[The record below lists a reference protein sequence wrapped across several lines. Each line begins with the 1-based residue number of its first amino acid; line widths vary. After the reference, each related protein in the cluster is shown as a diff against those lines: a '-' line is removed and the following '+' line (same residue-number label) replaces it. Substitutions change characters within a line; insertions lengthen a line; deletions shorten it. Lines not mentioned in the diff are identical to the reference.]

1 MKHPLSL
8 IAIALA
14 AVCGSAGAAEFGTVV
29 SSTPVTQQF
38 AVPQQTCSEQQQVVQ
53 QPTSGGGAVIGA
65 VVGGLLGHTVG
76 QGFGK
81 AAATGIG
88 VVAGAAVGDN
98 VESRTTP
105 PGETTVRNCQT
116 ATRIDSRVVGY
127 DVVYDY
133 HGQRYSARLAQ
144 DPGSQIPLNVQV
156 TPAVAT
162 VPPATVSTTTYVAPP
177 PVVYED
183 PYYARRHR
191 W

>member
-8 IAIALA
+8 IALAMA

-29 SSTPVTQQF
+29 SSTPVTQQI
-38 AVPQQTCSEQQQVVQ
+38 AVPQQTCSEQQQLVQ
-53 QPTSGGGAVIGA
+53 QQTSGGGAVIGA

-76 QGFGK
+76 GGLAK
-81 AAATGIG
+81 PAATGIG
-88 VVAGAAVGDN
+88 VVAGAAVGDH
-98 VESRTTP
+98 VEAGTTP
-105 PGETTVRNCQT
+105 PAETTVRNCQT
-116 ATRIDSRVVGY
+116 ATRIDSRVIGY

-144 DPGSQIPLNVQV
+144 DPGTQVPLNVQV

-162 VPPATVSTTTYVAPP
+162 VPTATVSTTTYVAPP
-177 PVVYED
+177 VVYAE
-183 PYYARRHR
+183 PYYPRGRR